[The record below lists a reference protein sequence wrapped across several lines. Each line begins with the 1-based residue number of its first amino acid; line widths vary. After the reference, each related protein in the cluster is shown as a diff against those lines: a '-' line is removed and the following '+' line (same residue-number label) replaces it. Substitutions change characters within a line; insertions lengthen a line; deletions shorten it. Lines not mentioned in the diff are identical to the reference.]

1 MPTMPSDQHHP
12 LPLVILGL
20 GSNLGDRNALLRA
33 ALAGLTPVYQ
43 IERVSSIYE
52 TAPQLV
58 VEQPCYHNLVCTGR
72 TPLSPQELLRF
83 LQALEQHLGRTPTY
97 RYGPREIDL
106 DLLFYGEQIIATPEL
121 TIPHPRMAERAF
133 VLVPLAEIA
142 PQLRHPVLQRTI
154 HDLAAAVAD
163 QSVHRLGRG

>member
-1 MPTMPSDQHHP
+1 MTVEPSDQQHP

-20 GSNLGDRNALLRA
+20 GSNLGDRDALLRA
-33 ALAGLTPVYQ
+33 ALAGLAPAYQ

-58 VEQPCYHNLVCTGR
+58 VEQPFYHNLVCMGR

-83 LQALEQHLGRTPTY
+83 LQTLEQHLGRTPTY

-106 DLLFYGEQIIATPEL
+106 DLLLYGDQIITTPEL

-133 VLVPLAEIA
+133 VLVPLAEIV
-142 PQLRHPVLQRTI
+142 PQLHHPVLQRTMR
-154 HDLAAAVAD
+154 DLAAAVAD
-163 QSVHRLGRG
+163 QGVHRLGSG